1 MEMEM
6 QHRVMGYDRAATMFS
21 PDGRILQV
29 EYAEKT
35 IRLGSASIGLICSDG
50 VVIIADKR
58 VNDPLLIPEASMK
71 IWEIDEHIIATAAGV
86 LSDARVLLEH
96 SQVVAQQHRVTYD
109 QPIDVESII
118 KDVANIQQSATQYA
132 GARPFGIAVMM
143 AGINRDNAK
152 KLYVSDVTG
161 NYLGY
166 KASVIGENDEKIK
179 ELLQKGYK
187 ENLSVEQGIKL
198 ALNIFKKVLGKNF
211 DVKRFEVAYVKI
223 DEKKAKRM
231 YGDVLAKYIK

>member
-35 IRLGSASIGLICSDG
+35 VRLGSASVGLVCSDG
-50 VVIIADKR
+50 IMIISDKR
-58 VNDPLLIPEASMK
+58 LGDPLVLPEAILK

-96 SQVVAQQHRVTYD
+96 SQVIAQQHRVTYD
-109 QPIDVESII
+109 QPIDTESVI

-132 GARPFGIAVMM
+132 GARPFGIAVMI

-161 NYLGY
+161 NYLGF
-166 KASVIGENDEKIK
+166 KASVIGENDDRIK

-187 ENLSVEQGIKL
+187 ESLSVDQGIKFT
-198 ALNIFKKVLGKNF
+198 LNIFKKVLGKGFNIE
-211 DVKRFEVAYVKI
+211 RFETVFVKT
-223 DEKKAKRM
+223 DDKKAKRLH
-231 YGDVLAKYIK
+231 GAALSKYVR

>member
-1 MEMEM
+1 MEM

-35 IRLGSASIGLICSDG
+35 IRLGSASIGMVCSDG
-50 VVIIADKR
+50 VVIVADKR
-58 VNDPLLIPEASMK
+58 ISDPLLLPEASMK

-96 SQVVAQQHRVTYD
+96 SQVIAQQHRVTYD
-109 QPIDVESII
+109 QPIDTESVI

-132 GARPFGIAVMM
+132 GARPFGIAVLM
-143 AGINRDNAK
+143 AGINRDKEK

-161 NYLGY
+161 NYLGF
-166 KASVIGENDEKIK
+166 KASVIGENDDRIK

-187 ENLSVEQGIKL
+187 DSLNVEQGIKF
-198 ALNIFKKVLGKNF
+198 ALNIFKKVLGKSF
-211 DVKRFEVAYVKI
+211 DVQRFEAAFIKT
-223 DEKKAKRM
+223 DERKAKRM
-231 YGDVLAKYIK
+231 HGVALAKYVK